1 MKKLYII
8 GILIIAVSV
17 AFIVNLITNVSTYA
31 TFETAKNHPGK
42 EYHVIGKVNFNKP
55 LEYDPH
61 ANANIFGFYMNDTLG
76 VEKKVL
82 LNKAKPQDFE
92 KSEQVVLIGKMKDD
106 QFIASEIL
114 MKCPSKYN
122 NTKELVKQ

>member
-1 MKKLYII
+1 MKKLLVVGII
-8 GILIIAVSV
+8 IIAVSV
-17 AFIVNLITNVSTYA
+17 GFIINLTSSVSSYA
-31 TFETAKNHPGK
+31 TFDTAISNPGR
-42 EYHVIGKVNFNKP
+42 EYHVIGKVNFDKP

-61 ANANIFGFYMNDTLG
+61 DNANVFGFYMKDTLG

-106 QFIASEIL
+106 NFIASEIL

-122 NTKELVKQ
+122 NTKDMVSK